1 GDARRPEARGL
12 VRAAVEVAGGV
23 AIVDLEEEDIVDVEP
38 GGSVDVPEVEVG
50 LPLVVAA
57 DRSGPLIVAVVARR
71 PPLVVSRDA
80 GSTWHETGSGL
91 PQGRSVA
98 ISPAHPDLILFAGT
112 NRLYLS
118 RDGGRFW
125 HGLALELD
133 GIRAVEWLEEP
144 DLG

>member
-1 GDARRPEARGL
+1 A
-12 VRAAVEVAGGV
+12 
-23 AIVDLEEEDIVDVEP
+23 LEDEDVVDVEP
-38 GGSVDVPEVEVG
+38 GGSIEPPEVAVG

-91 PQGRSVA
+91 PPGRAVA
-98 ISPAHPDLILFAGT
+98 ISPAHPDLILFASES
-112 NRLYLS
+112 RLYLS

-125 HGLALELD
+125 QGLALELD
-133 GIRAVEWLEEP
+133 GIPAPQWLQET
-144 DLG
+144 DSGQS